1 MVLFVLT
8 GVFSMVSSA
17 IFLPHQLTVGA
28 SGAAMG
34 MLGCQWA
41 NLIMN
46 WSVLDAPAR
55 QVPVLMLTVATEV
68 RLTTSCPAH
77 SNRAG
82 GHAHTPSLVTPP
94 VGRHR
99 LPQVQLHLL
108 TYARLLPRF

>member
-1 MVLFVLT
+1 
-8 GVFSMVSSA
+8 MVSSA

-46 WSVLDAPAR
+46 WGVLVEPAR

-68 RLTTSCPAH
+68 RAPPAH
-77 SNRAG
+77 
-82 GHAHTPSLVTPP
+82 V
-94 VGRHR
+94 R
-99 LPQVQLHLL
+99 LPSSSSTGLAGMCPHAQPGHPTCGATHHRSL
-108 TYARLLPRF
+108 THERLLARFRLVVICKRV